1 MKNLSGLQGC
11 WKVSVVRFLA
21 LGGRITLTVGFAI
34 AASGNYAWG
43 QVTSDN
49 TLGAETSLVTSPIPG
64 TFQIDGGA
72 TRGTNLFHSFSQF
85 SVPTGGIAYF
95 NNALNIQNI
104 MTRVTGGSVSNID
117 GLIRANGT
125 ANLFLLNPN
134 GIIFGP
140 NASLNIGGSLM
151 ATTGNSLMFADG
163 SVFSTNPTQS
173 PPLLT
178 ISLPIGLQL
187 GSNQS
192 GAITNAANLSV
203 NPKQN
208 LSLIGSSIVNTGQ
221 LTALGG
227 QVTVAAVS
235 GQGMASLGEAGKLLS
250 LDYQPTVVSSNQTDR
265 GTAIITGAIDASN
278 SAAGQTGGIVQ
289 ILGDQVGLLANS
301 RVNVSGDAGG
311 GKVLVGS
318 DYQGMGALPQA
329 IATYVSPQATI
340 QADALT
346 TGNGGQIIVWANES
360 TRAYGSLSAQGGLQ
374 AGNGGL
380 IETSSG
386 NFLDVAGIRVN
397 ATATNGLGGTWL
409 LDPRNITLS
418 SSGTSING
426 SFSGDNPNIFTPSG
440 DNAVVNIPD
449 IEAQLNAGTNVVIT
463 TGGTGTQEG
472 NITGDSFSINK
483 TTASPATLTLQAT
496 NDITLKN
503 FYINNNPNTHPLGVV
518 LQADSD
524 GSGRGNVSL
533 SDGQI
538 QTSGGTF
545 TATAAGSVSL
555 EKAEIRSENTRA
567 IAAEPITIM
576 ADALNLQGE
585 INNNPR
591 SRINSNTTDENGNAA
606 PIIIN
611 VNSLSVRNAIISSD
625 TYGNGNGG
633 LVTVTADSVALLGD
647 SRIGSD
653 TYGNGNGGLVTV
665 TANSGVV
672 LEKSEITSDTYGNG
686 NAGVVTVKAGSL
698 LVQNESGVGSTARGG
713 GDAGSVNIV
722 ADSIRFNNQ
731 SGSGSSTTGDGNAGA
746 TTIETG
752 SLLIENNSGVGSDAL
767 GVMHNGN
774 AGAIT
779 VTADSLV
786 IKNNSGIT
794 SNTYGEGNAGTI
806 TIETGSLLI
815 ENYSGMGSDARNV
828 MPNGNAGTITVTAD
842 SIVMKNN
849 SGMGSNTHGEG
860 NAGTI
865 TIETGSLLIENN
877 SGLGSDAL
885 GVMHNGN
892 AGTITVTADSIVI
905 KNNSGMGSH
914 TYGEGNAGV
923 ITIKAGSLLV
933 ENYSGLGSDAKQGS
947 QGNAGLINITADSV
961 SFQTS
966 GVSSET
972 ASSGNAGE
980 IILTANSV
988 ELRNN
993 SNITTN
999 TLQNSTGNGGRI
1011 EVTATSVLF
1020 ENDVGDVTS
1029 GLGSATRGTGNAG
1042 RIVLQADSVVM
1053 RNRGGIGVGTESEGN
1068 GGTLFLTANS
1078 LVMENTG
1085 IGSNTSGSGKAGDIN
1100 INVGTAS
1107 LNNSS
1112 ITSNTYGRGGG
1123 GEIRVA
1129 ATNSVMLRNNSNIAS
1144 ITRSSGTGG
1153 NIRMRIEGALTV
1165 RDQSRVSVSS
1175 ELTSTSNSLGNAG
1188 NIKVQARSILLDNQ
1202 GEIRADA
1209 ASVDGGNIV
1218 LKVKDLLLLRHNSP
1232 ISTSAGTAQA
1242 GGNGGNITINAPF
1255 IVAVPSEDSDITAN
1269 AFTGRGGNINITT
1282 RGIYGLQFRPRATPL
1297 SDITASSEFG
1307 LNGNVSINTPD
1318 VDPSRGL
1325 AELPVEPVNVEVAQ
1339 GCQGGGTQASVEF
1352 FNTGKGG
1359 LAPNPYEP
1367 ISSSGIWEDM
1377 PPPTQRTEKP
1387 AGATR
1392 ASAAPAPPPDQIV
1405 EAQGWSVNEKGEV
1418 TLVAQMPASRSQSRC
1433 RLR

>member
-1 MKNLSGLQGC
+1 MKTLSGLQGY
-11 WKVSVVRFLA
+11 WKLSVVRFLV
-21 LGGRITLTVGFAI
+21 LGGRTSLTGCFAISFAGALWAI

-49 TLGAETSLVTSPIPG
+49 TLGAESSLVTSPIPG

-72 TRGTNLFHSFSQF
+72 TRGTNLFHSFSLF
-85 SVPTGGIAYF
+85 SVPSNGIAYF

-117 GLIRANGT
+117 GLLRANGT

-151 ATTGNSLMFADG
+151 ATTANSLMFADG
-163 SVFSTNPTQS
+163 SVFSTNPAQS

-178 ISLPIGLQL
+178 INVPIGLQL

-227 QVTVAAVS
+227 QVTVAAVF
-235 GQGMASLGEAGKLLS
+235 GQGMASLGQAGKLLS
-250 LDYQPTVVSSNQTDR
+250 LDYQPTAVSSNQSDR

-289 ILGDQVGLLANS
+289 ILGDRVGLLANS

-346 TGNGGQIIVWANES
+346 TGDGGQIIVWANES
-360 TRAYGSLSAQGGLQ
+360 TRAYGSLSARGGLQ

-380 IETSSG
+380 IETSSR

-426 SFSGDNPNIFTPSG
+426 SFSGGNPNIFTPSG

-463 TGGTGTQEG
+463 TGGTGIQEG
-472 NITGDSFSINK
+472 NITGDSFSLNK
-483 TTASPATLTLQAT
+483 TTTSPATLTLQAA

-503 FYINNNPNTHPLGVV
+503 FYINNNPNTRPLGVV

-533 SDGQI
+533 SNGQI
-538 QTSGGTF
+538 QTRGGAF

-555 EKAEIRSENTRA
+555 EKVEIRSENTRA
-567 IAAEPITIM
+567 IAAEPITIV

-591 SRINSNTTDENGNAA
+591 SRINSNTTDKNGNAA

-611 VNSLSVRNAIISSD
+611 VNSLSVRNGSIRSQTS
-625 TYGNGNGG
+625 GNGNGG
-633 LVTVTADSVALLGD
+633 FVMVTADSVGLLGD
-647 SRIGSD
+647 SGISSD
-653 TYGNGNGGLVTV
+653 TSGNGNAGFVTV
-665 TANSGVV
+665 TANSVA
-672 LEKSEITSDTYGNG
+672 LLRKSGINSDTSGNG

-698 LVQNESGVGSTARGG
+698 LVENESGVGSTAKGG
-713 GDAGSVNIV
+713 GDAGSINIV
-722 ADSIRFNNQ
+722 ADSIRLNNK
-731 SGSGSSTTGDGNAGA
+731 SGISSSTTGDGDAGA
-746 TTIETG
+746 ITIQTG
-752 SLLIENNSGVGSDAL
+752 SFLIENNSGLGSDAR
-767 GVMHNGN
+767 GVMYKGN

-779 VTADSLV
+779 VTADS
-786 IKNNSGIT
+786 
-794 SNTYGEGNAGTI
+794 
-806 TIETGSLLI
+806 
-815 ENYSGMGSDARNV
+815 
-828 MPNGNAGTITVTAD
+828 
-842 SIVMKNN
+842 
-849 SGMGSNTHGEG
+849 
-860 NAGTI
+860 
-865 TIETGSLLIENN
+865 
-877 SGLGSDAL
+877 
-885 GVMHNGN
+885 
-892 AGTITVTADSIVI
+892 IVI
-905 KNNSGMGSH
+905 KSNSGMGSH
-914 TYGEGNAGV
+914 TYGEGNAGT
-923 ITIKAGSLLV
+923 ITIKTGSFV
-933 ENYSGLGSDAKQGS
+933 MENSGLGSDAKKGS
-947 QGNAGLINITADSV
+947 QGNAGRIDITADSV
-961 SFQTS
+961 SFQNS

-972 ASSGNAGE
+972 GGSGNAGE
-980 IILTANSV
+980 ITLKANSV

-993 SNITTN
+993 SNITTS

-1011 EVTATSVLF
+1011 EVTANSVLF
-1020 ENDVGDVTS
+1020 ENDVRDVNS
-1029 GLGSATRGTGNAG
+1029 GLGSVTRGKGNAG
-1042 RIVLQADSVVM
+1042 QIILQADSVVM
-1053 RNRGGIGVGTESEGN
+1053 RNRGGIGISTESEGN
-1068 GGTLFLTANS
+1068 AGQLTLTANS

-1085 IGSNTSGSGKAGDIN
+1085 IGSNTSGPGKAGQIN

-1112 ITSNTYGRGGG
+1112 ITTNTSGRGNG
-1123 GEIRVA
+1123 GEITVA
-1129 ATNSVMLRNNSNIAS
+1129 ANSALLRNNSS
-1144 ITRSSGTGG
+1144 ISSTTRSSGTGG
-1153 NIRMRIEGALTV
+1153 NIIVQIDGALTV
-1165 RDQSRVSVSS
+1165 RDRSRLSVSS
-1175 ELTSTSNSLGNAG
+1175 NLTSTNNSLGKAG
-1188 NIKVQARSILLDNQ
+1188 NIDVQARSILLDNQ
-1202 GEIRADA
+1202 GEIKGEAT
-1209 ASVDGGNIV
+1209 SVDGGNIE
-1218 LKVKDLLLLRHNSP
+1218 LNVKDLLLLRRNSP

-1255 IVAVPSEDSDITAN
+1255 IVAVPSENSDITAN
-1269 AFTGRGGNINITT
+1269 AFTGRGGNINIATQ
-1282 RGIYGLQFRPRATPL
+1282 GIYGLQFRPRLTSL

-1307 LNGNVSINTPD
+1307 VNGTVQINTPD

-1325 AELPVEPVNVEVAQ
+1325 VNLPFEPVNVEVTQ
-1339 GCQGGGTQASVEF
+1339 GCQAAGEQASVAF
-1352 FNTGKGG
+1352 FNTGRGG

-1367 ISSSGIWEDM
+1367 ITSSKLWEDGS
-1377 PPPTQRTEKP
+1377 PPTQRITSS
-1387 AGATR
+1387 ASVDS
-1392 ASAAPAPPPDQIV
+1392 ASASPATPPHKIV
-1405 EAQGWSVNEKGEV
+1405 EAQGWLINEKGQV
-1418 TLVAQMPASRSQSRC
+1418 VLVAEMPATHSQGRC

>member
-11 WKVSVVRFLA
+11 WKVSVVRFLV
-21 LGGRITLTVGFAI
+21 LGGRITLTVCFAI

-49 TLGAETSLVTSPIPG
+49 TLGSESSLVTSPIPG

-85 SVPTGGIAYF
+85 SVPTLGTAYF

-163 SVFSTNPTQS
+163 SVFSTNPAQS

-250 LDYQPTVVSSNQTDR
+250 LEYQPTVVSSNQSDR

-329 IATYVSPQATI
+329 IAAYVSPQATI

-360 TRAYGSLSAQGGLQ
+360 TRAYGSLSARGGLQ

-426 SFSGDNPNIFTPSG
+426 SFSDGNPNIFTPSG

-503 FYINNNPNTHPLGVV
+503 FNINNNPNTHPLGVV

-533 SDGQI
+533 SNGQI
-538 QTSGGTF
+538 QTRGGAF

-555 EKAEIRSENTRA
+555 EKAEIRSENTRLL
-567 IAAEPITIM
+567 AAEPITIV

-585 INNNPR
+585 INNNPP
-591 SRINSNTTDENGNAA
+591 SRINGNTTDENGNAA

-611 VNSLSVRNAIISSD
+611 VNSLSVRNGSISSD
-625 TYGNGNGG
+625 TSGNGNAGF
-633 LVTVTADSVALLGD
+633 
-647 SRIGSD
+647 
-653 TYGNGNGGLVTV
+653 VTV
-665 TANSGVV
+665 TANSV
-672 LEKSEITSDTYGNG
+672 
-686 NAGVVTVKAGSL
+686 
-698 LVQNESGVGSTARGG
+698 TAR
-713 GDAGSVNIV
+713 
-722 ADSIRFNNQ
+722 
-731 SGSGSSTTGDGNAGA
+731 
-746 TTIETG
+746 
-752 SLLIENNSGVGSDAL
+752 
-767 GVMHNGN
+767 
-774 AGAIT
+774 
-779 VTADSLV
+779 
-786 IKNNSGIT
+786 K
-794 SNTYGEGNAGTI
+794 
-806 TIETGSLLI
+806 
-815 ENYSGMGSDARNV
+815 
-828 MPNGNAGTITVTAD
+828 
-842 SIVMKNN
+842 K
-849 SGMGSNTHGEG
+849 
-860 NAGTI
+860 
-865 TIETGSLLIENN
+865 
-877 SGLGSDAL
+877 
-885 GVMHNGN
+885 
-892 AGTITVTADSIVI
+892 
-905 KNNSGMGSH
+905 
-914 TYGEGNAGV
+914 
-923 ITIKAGSLLV
+923 
-933 ENYSGLGSDAKQGS
+933 
-947 QGNAGLINITADSV
+947 
-961 SFQTS
+961 
-966 GVSSET
+966 
-972 ASSGNAGE
+972 
-980 IILTANSV
+980 
-988 ELRNN
+988 
-993 SNITTN
+993 
-999 TLQNSTGNGGRI
+999 
-1011 EVTATSVLF
+1011 
-1020 ENDVGDVTS
+1020 
-1029 GLGSATRGTGNAG
+1029 
-1042 RIVLQADSVVM
+1042 
-1053 RNRGGIGVGTESEGN
+1053 
-1068 GGTLFLTANS
+1068 
-1078 LVMENTG
+1078 
-1085 IGSNTSGSGKAGDIN
+1085 
-1100 INVGTAS
+1100 
-1107 LNNSS
+1107 
-1112 ITSNTYGRGGG
+1112 
-1123 GEIRVA
+1123 
-1129 ATNSVMLRNNSNIAS
+1129 
-1144 ITRSSGTGG
+1144 
-1153 NIRMRIEGALTV
+1153 
-1165 RDQSRVSVSS
+1165 RD
-1175 ELTSTSNSLGNAG
+1175 
-1188 NIKVQARSILLDNQ
+1188 
-1202 GEIRADA
+1202 
-1209 ASVDGGNIV
+1209 
-1218 LKVKDLLLLRHNSP
+1218 H
-1232 ISTSAGTAQA
+1232 
-1242 GGNGGNITINAPF
+1242 
-1255 IVAVPSEDSDITAN
+1255 
-1269 AFTGRGGNINITT
+1269 
-1282 RGIYGLQFRPRATPL
+1282 
-1297 SDITASSEFG
+1297 
-1307 LNGNVSINTPD
+1307 
-1318 VDPSRGL
+1318 
-1325 AELPVEPVNVEVAQ
+1325 
-1339 GCQGGGTQASVEF
+1339 
-1352 FNTGKGG
+1352 
-1359 LAPNPYEP
+1359 
-1367 ISSSGIWEDM
+1367 
-1377 PPPTQRTEKP
+1377 
-1387 AGATR
+1387 
-1392 ASAAPAPPPDQIV
+1392 
-1405 EAQGWSVNEKGEV
+1405 
-1418 TLVAQMPASRSQSRC
+1418 
-1433 RLR
+1433 

>member
-11 WKVSVVRFLA
+11 WKVSVVRFLV
-21 LGGRITLTVGFAI
+21 LGGRITLTVCCAI

-49 TLGAETSLVTSPIPG
+49 TLGSESSGVTSPIPG

-72 TRGTNLFHSFSQF
+72 TRDTNLFHSFSQF
-85 SVPTGGIAYF
+85 SVPTNGTAYF

-163 SVFSTNPTQS
+163 SVFSTNPAQS

-192 GAITNAANLSV
+192 GAITNAGNLSV

-250 LDYQPTVVSSNQTDR
+250 LEYQPTVVSSNQSDR

-318 DYQGMGALPQA
+318 DYQGMGSLPQA
-329 IATYVSPQATI
+329 IAAYVSPQATI

-360 TRAYGSLSAQGGLQ
+360 TRAYGSLSARGGLQ

-426 SFSGDNPNIFTPSG
+426 SFSDGNPNIFTPSG

-503 FYINNNPNTHPLGVV
+503 FNINNNPNTHPLGVV

-533 SDGQI
+533 SDGRI
-538 QTSGGTF
+538 QTRGGTF

-555 EKAEIRSENTRA
+555 EKAEIRSENTRLL
-567 IAAEPITIM
+567 AAEPITIV

-591 SRINSNTTDENGNAA
+591 SRINSNTTDNNGNAA

-611 VNSLSVRNAIISSD
+611 VNSLSVRNAIIGSETS
-625 TYGNGNGG
+625 GNGNAGF
-633 LVTVTADSVALLGD
+633 VTVTADSVALLGD
-647 SRIGSD
+647 SGISSD
-653 TYGNGNGGLVTV
+653 TSGNGNGGFVTV
-665 TANSGVV
+665 TANSVTV
-672 LEKSEITSDTYGNG
+672 LEKSGISSDTSGNG

-713 GDAGSVNIV
+713 GDAGSINIF

-731 SGSGSSTTGDGNAGA
+731 SGIGSNTTGDGDAGVI
-746 TTIETG
+746 TIETG
-752 SLLIENNSGVGSDAL
+752 SLLIENYSGLGSDTQ

-774 AGAIT
+774 AGAII
-779 VTADSLV
+779 VTADSIV
-786 IKNNSGIT
+786 MKNNSGMG
-794 SNTYGEGNAGTI
+794 SNTSGEGNAGTI

-815 ENYSGMGSDARNV
+815 ENYSGL
-828 MPNGNAGTITVTAD
+828 
-842 SIVMKNN
+842 
-849 SGMGSNTHGEG
+849 GSNAQ
-860 NAGTI
+860 N
-865 TIETGSLLIENN
+865 
-877 SGLGSDAL
+877 
-885 GVMHNGN
+885 VMHNGN

-914 TYGEGNAGV
+914 TYGEGNAGT
-923 ITIKAGSLLV
+923 ITIETGSFV
-933 ENYSGLGSDAKQGS
+933 MENNSGLGSDAKEGS
-947 QGNAGLINITADSV
+947 QGNAGRINITADSV
-961 SFQTS
+961 SFQNS

-972 ASSGNAGE
+972 GSSGHAGE
-980 IILTANSV
+980 ITLKANSV

-993 SNITTN
+993 SNISTN
-999 TLQNSTGNGGRI
+999 TLQNSRGNGGRI
-1011 EVTATSVLF
+1011 EVTANSVLF

-1029 GLGSATRGTGNAG
+1029 GLGSVTRGTGKAG
-1042 RIVLQADSVVM
+1042 QIVLQADSVVM
-1053 RNRGGIGVGTESEGN
+1053 RNRGGIGINTESEGKA
-1068 GGTLFLTANS
+1068 GKLFLTANS

-1085 IGSNTSGSGKAGDIN
+1085 IGSNTSGPGEAGEIN
-1100 INVGTAS
+1100 INVGTVS
-1107 LNNSS
+1107 LNSSS
-1112 ITSNTYGRGGG
+1112 ITTNTSGRAGG

-1129 ATNSVMLRNNSNIAS
+1129 ANSALLTNNSNIAS
-1144 ITRSSGTGG
+1144 ITRSRGTGG
-1153 NIRMRIEGALTV
+1153 NIRMHIEGALTV
-1165 RDQSRVSVSS
+1165 RDRSRISVSS

-1188 NIKVQARSILLDNQ
+1188 NINVQARSILLDNQ

-1209 ASVDGGNIV
+1209 RSVDGGNIE
-1218 LKVKDLLLLRHNSP
+1218 LNVKDLLLLRRNSP
-1232 ISTSAGTAQA
+1232 ISTSAGIDKV

-1255 IVAVPSEDSDITAN
+1255 IVAVPSEDSDITTN

-1282 RGIYGLQFRPRATPL
+1282 RGIYGLQFRPRETPL

-1367 ISSSGIWEDM
+1367 ISSSELWEDV
-1377 PPPTQRTEKP
+1377 PLPKQRAENP
-1387 AGATR
+1387 AGASG
-1392 ASAAPAPPPDQIV
+1392 ASTSPATPPNEIV
-1405 EAQGWSVNEKGEV
+1405 EAQGWLINEKGQV
-1418 TLVAQMPASRSQSRC
+1418 VLVAQMPATHSQGRC

>member
-1 MKNLSGLQGC
+1 
-11 WKVSVVRFLA
+11 
-21 LGGRITLTVGFAI
+21 
-34 AASGNYAWG
+34 
-43 QVTSDN
+43 
-49 TLGAETSLVTSPIPG
+49 
-64 TFQIDGGA
+64 
-72 TRGTNLFHSFSQF
+72 
-85 SVPTGGIAYF
+85 
-95 NNALNIQNI
+95 
-104 MTRVTGGSVSNID
+104 VSN
-117 GLIRANGT
+117 
-125 ANLFLLNPN
+125 
-134 GIIFGP
+134 
-140 NASLNIGGSLM
+140 
-151 ATTGNSLMFADG
+151 
-163 SVFSTNPTQS
+163 
-173 PPLLT
+173 
-178 ISLPIGLQL
+178 
-187 GSNQS
+187 NQS
-192 GAITNAANLSV
+192 
-203 NPKQN
+203 
-208 LSLIGSSIVNTGQ
+208 
-221 LTALGG
+221 
-227 QVTVAAVS
+227 
-235 GQGMASLGEAGKLLS
+235 
-250 LDYQPTVVSSNQTDR
+250 DR

-318 DYQGMGALPQA
+318 DYQGMGSLPQA

-360 TRAYGSLSAQGGLQ
+360 TRAYGSLSARGGLQ

-426 SFSGDNPNIFTPSG
+426 SFSGGNPNIFTPSG

-503 FYINNNPNTHPLGVV
+503 FNINNNPNTHPLGVV

-533 SDGQI
+533 SDGRI
-538 QTSGGTF
+538 QTRGGTF

-555 EKAEIRSENTRA
+555 EKAEIRSENTRLL
-567 IAAEPITIM
+567 AAEPITIV

-591 SRINSNTTDENGNAA
+591 SRINSNTTDNNGNAA

-611 VNSLSVRNAIISSD
+611 VNSLSVRNAIIGSETS
-625 TYGNGNGG
+625 GNGNAGF
-633 LVTVTADSVALLGD
+633 VTVTADSVALLGD
-647 SRIGSD
+647 SGISSD
-653 TYGNGNGGLVTV
+653 TSGNGNGGFVTV
-665 TANSGVV
+665 TANSVTV
-672 LEKSEITSDTYGNG
+672 LEKSGISSDTSGNG

-713 GDAGSVNIV
+713 GDAGSINIF

-731 SGSGSSTTGDGNAGA
+731 SGIGSNTTGDGDAGVI
-746 TTIETG
+746 TIETG
-752 SLLIENNSGVGSDAL
+752 SLLIENYSGLGSDTQ

-774 AGAIT
+774 AGAII
-779 VTADSLV
+779 VTADSIV
-786 IKNNSGIT
+786 MKNNSGMG
-794 SNTYGEGNAGTI
+794 SNTSGEGNAGTI

-815 ENYSGMGSDARNV
+815 ENYSGL
-828 MPNGNAGTITVTAD
+828 
-842 SIVMKNN
+842 
-849 SGMGSNTHGEG
+849 GSNAQ
-860 NAGTI
+860 N
-865 TIETGSLLIENN
+865 
-877 SGLGSDAL
+877 
-885 GVMHNGN
+885 VMHNGN

-914 TYGEGNAGV
+914 TYGEGNAGT
-923 ITIKAGSLLV
+923 ITIETGSFV
-933 ENYSGLGSDAKQGS
+933 MENNSGLGSDAKEGS
-947 QGNAGLINITADSV
+947 QGNAGRINITADSV
-961 SFQTS
+961 SFQNS

-972 ASSGNAGE
+972 GSSGDAGE
-980 IILTANSV
+980 ITLKANSV

-993 SNITTN
+993 SNISTN

-1011 EVTATSVLF
+1011 EVTANSVLF

-1029 GLGSATRGTGNAG
+1029 GLGSVTRGTGNAG
-1042 RIVLQADSVVM
+1042 QIVLQADSVVM
-1053 RNRGGIGVGTESEGN
+1053 RNRGGIGINTESEGN
-1068 GGTLFLTANS
+1068 GGELTLTANS

-1085 IGSNTSGSGKAGDIN
+1085 IGSNTSGPGKAGEIE

-1123 GEIRVA
+1123 GEITVA

-1153 NIRMRIEGALTV
+1153 DISMKIGGALTV
-1165 RDQSRVSVSS
+1165 RDQSRISVSS
-1175 ELTSTSNSLGNAG
+1175 NLTSTSNSVGNAG
-1188 NIKVQARSILLDNQ
+1188 NIQVEARSILLDNQ
-1202 GEIRADA
+1202 GDIHGEAT
-1209 ASVDGGNIV
+1209 SVNGGDIELN
-1218 LKVKDLLLLRHNSP
+1218 VKDLLLLRHRSR

-1255 IVAVPSEDSDITAN
+1255 IVAVPSENSDITAN

-1282 RGIYGLQFRPRATPL
+1282 QGIYGLQFRPRATPL

-1339 GCQGGGTQASVEF
+1339 GGQGGGTQASVEF

-1367 ISSSGIWEDM
+1367 ISSSDIWEDV
-1377 PPPTQRTEKP
+1377 PPPTQRAENP
-1387 AGATR
+1387 AGASR
-1392 ASAAPAPPPDQIV
+1392 ASTSPATPPNEIV
-1405 EAQGWSVNEKGEV
+1405 EAQGWLMNEKGQV
-1418 TLVAQMPASRSQSRC
+1418 VLLAQMPATHSQPRC
-1433 RLR
+1433 GLR